1 MGRRRGLGG
10 TRRGRRPGRGVT
22 VGQINA
28 PDREGFQ
35 AALVDETKGGRRPPP
50 QPAAFYPGSGQ
61 VALPD
66 PSNNGG
72 YREQFPACSVRVRT
86 EESGTVHP
94 PRGRGAGTGVGR
106 SLVSGLRGPV
116 KATSQLRAG
125 SGKLT

>member
-72 YREQFPACSVRVRT
+72 CREQFPARSVRVRT
-86 EESGTVHP
+86 EESG
-94 PRGRGAGTGVGR
+94 VGR
-106 SLVSGLRGPV
+106 SLALAATTSISSMPKRLRRARCVLCAGRPSANGL
-116 KATSQLRAG
+116 
-125 SGKLT
+125 